1 MNSPALQTAQLLQP
15 LRGVFQSAD
24 LAYKMFPK
32 QLPNKHQHWVSQMN
46 TPLDTEISIE
56 YRFISGLLPVGDL
69 QQRLLIICRLLLL
82 LLLRS
87 LLRRSRHGVGH
98 RRHTG
103 VVIGRHVHG
112 HARLGGVRSSG
123 TLVHVLSIHTTA
135 VKKTEVT
142 LSTNNKKDFLSYE

>member
-1 MNSPALQTAQLLQP
+1 
-15 LRGVFQSAD
+15 
-24 LAYKMFPK
+24 
-32 QLPNKHQHWVSQMN
+32 MN
-46 TPLDTEISIE
+46 TPLDTEISTE
-56 YRFISGLLPVGDL
+56 YLFISGLLPVGDL
-69 QQRLLIICRLLLL
+69 QQRLLIICRLLL
-82 LLLRS
+82 RS
-87 LLRRSRHGVGH
+87 LLRRSRDGVGH

-142 LSTNNKKDFLSYE
+142 LSTNNKNDLSY